1 MDPTAIEYRL
11 LNDYQRDFPLEP
23 RPYARIAADLGID
36 EDEVLA
42 CLAGLREA
50 GAVSRVGAV
59 IRPGTVGAS
68 TLAAI
73 RVPDHRLEE
82 VAAQVNAFPEVN
94 HNYERDHAIN
104 LWFVITAP
112 DGDRLA
118 QVLREIEN
126 KVELQVIDLP
136 LVTAF
141 HIDLG
146 FELKCR

>member
-1 MDPTAIEYRL
+1 M
-11 LNDYQRDFPLEP
+11 
-23 RPYARIAADLGID
+23 
-36 EDEVLA
+36 
-42 CLAGLREA
+42 
-50 GAVSRVGAV
+50 
-59 IRPGTVGAS
+59 
-68 TLAAI
+68 
-73 RVPDHRLEE
+73 
-82 VAAQVNAFPEVN
+82 
-94 HNYERDHAIN
+94 
-104 LWFVITAP
+104 ITAP